1 MGLTHYNAQPA
12 TTDAALYTSSGTTT
26 LTHIVAI
33 NATGGASTITLSVHR
48 AISGAVEVIAAAVP
62 VPATSALELVYD
74 VDEAL
79 EEIVLDNGDS
89 LHGLAGNAT
98 TVTVLAFE

>member
-1 MGLTHYNAQPA
+1 MSTIRYNAQPS
-12 TTDAALYTSSGTTT
+12 TSDAALYTSSGTTT
-26 LTHIVAI
+26 ITNILAI

-48 AISGAVEVIAAAVP
+48 VISGAVEVIAAAVA

-74 VDEAL
+74 PQEAL

-98 TVTVLAFE
+98 TVTVLAF